1 MPDGRVEFEI
11 TADGKKAFASIDQI
25 TDALKKAGVD
35 WEKSAKASTD
45 SIGDSFSGMLKKIT
59 AGISAAAI
67 GKALLNIGKDAIQA
81 ASDLE
86 EVQNVV
92 DVTFGEAG
100 AQKIESWAQ
109 KAGTQFGL
117 TETQA
122 KKFTSTLGAMMKS
135 AGMSGEQVTEMST
148 DLAGLAA
155 DMASFYNLDFDTA
168 FQKIRSGISGETEPL
183 KQLGINMSV
192 ANLEAFALS
201 KGITK
206 AFNDMSQGEQ
216 TILRYQY
223 LMQATADAQ
232 GDFARTSDGL
242 ANGTRM
248 LQTNLESLK
257 TKLGDVLLPVIND
270 VVSGINNMMESLTKQ
285 HDKTV
290 LDEFAEIDLQTEAKI
305 ANIEATAEK
314 ARTLTSV
321 LGEIGTQIS
330 TNKTDA
336 GKMLDDV
343 PDGKSGKLKDLATNL
358 EGIETQAD
366 DNKTSIGAM
375 ADNAPDGKE
384 EKITNFKAVMKGI
397 SEQGK
402 TNKEVIADMG
412 NAVPKT
418 ENVNV
423 LDFAIRQVETTA
435 TNAKTSVDAMG
446 DGEPKTQTI
455 KTVDGEIA
463 KVKAS
468 ADNAKEAIGGMADN
482 PPDVSKLEPV
492 KAEVSAIETSATQAQ
507 SAVEGIATPT
517 EQAAEENALWLATC
531 EELVRT
537 LPGLSSIIDVQT
549 GEIKGGTD
557 AVNEYIDAWEE
568 AQKGVVL
575 QGAHERKRGALE
587 SKFAELPGLE
597 LDMTVAE
604 YRVRKAREQLDG
616 LLQKYGIRGDSDSF
630 TSLTTEDADSY
641 GIGSAT
647 MTMLNNELTYYE
659 TLKENAEEATKA
671 YNTQKEAYDEA
682 VAAYEEEGKAIKATY
697 GEAIEAVDAW
707 TEEQQ
712 AAASEA
718 VSAFDEALKAVDE
731 YYSKVREATSKEVNK
746 SFGGFKEIK
755 LAADTYKEAANAAED
770 YAKKLEEARKK
781 GKNSLTDDEIKL
793 KADAKNKQI
802 TAEGMKNA
810 LQSQVDYIEEYQE
823 NLKAVKETGLIRDEI
838 LAELSD
844 GSEESAQYL
853 YAMAEAAK
861 SGDTATLGEI
871 NELWKTAQS
880 GKETFIDTLTQ
891 QRLAVDEQYD
901 AMVKK
906 AEEAAAALDVSGT
919 AGESTGKNIT
929 AMANAIK
936 DHVPEV
942 AEQVDSV
949 LGELNRL
956 AAWGVDIN
964 VSFGASGGDT
974 FMKPGSGIGADN
986 VIQGEYE
993 TGLDRVPFDGFL
1005 ASLHEGEGIL
1015 TAEENRIWQR
1025 FKAGQP
1031 GMDYDT
1037 LGGVMRDNIK
1047 PGGNVYLD
1055 GRQVGTVVSQI
1066 QGNQYRTMQRSGWQG

>member
-45 SIGDSFSGMLKKIT
+45 SISDSFSGMLKKIT

-100 AQKIESWAQ
+100 AAKIESWAQ
-109 KAGTQFGL
+109 KAGQQFGL

-248 LQTNLESLK
+248 LETNLETLK

-270 VVSGINNMMESLTKQ
+270 VVAGINGMMDSLTKQ
-285 HDKTV
+285 HEKTV

-314 ARTLTSV
+314 ARTLTGV
-321 LGEIGTQIS
+321 LGEIGSQIS

-343 PDGKSGKLKDLATNL
+343 PDGKSGKLKTLTTNL
-358 EGIETQAD
+358 EGISEKAEKSKSAIGAMAD
-366 DNKTSIGAM
+366 DVPYGKIDEFGNPIKKIEESAESAKDAIGAM
-375 ADNAPDGKE
+375 ADNPPNTQTITTFDGELK
-384 EKITNFKAVMKGI
+384 KA
-397 SEQGK
+397 E
-402 TNKEVIADMG
+402 A
-412 NAVPKT
+412 
-418 ENVNV
+418 
-423 LDFAIRQVETTA
+423 TA
-435 TNAKTSVDAMG
+435 TN
-446 DGEPKTQTI
+446 I
-455 KTVDGEIA
+455 KEQ
-463 KVKAS
+463 
-468 ADNAKEAIGGMADN
+468 IGTMADN
-482 PPDVSKLEPV
+482 PPKTGNLETIKTELSDVES
-492 KAEVSAIETSATQAQ
+492 SANQAQ
-507 SAVEGIATPT
+507 TAVDGIATPT

-531 EELVRT
+531 QELVRT

-587 SKFAELPGLE
+587 AKFAELPELE
-597 LDMTVAE
+597 LDMTVAD
-604 YRVRKAREQLDG
+604 YRVRKARDQLNG
-616 LLQKYGIRGDSDSF
+616 ILQKYGIDA
-630 TSLTTEDADSY
+630 DADSM
-641 GIGSAT
+641 INFLPNSAYAT
-647 MTMLNNELTYYE
+647 DTLGLSKEQAE
-659 TLKENAEEATKA
+659 TLSKEVAYYRTLKGNAAEATKA
-671 YNTQKEAYDEA
+671 YNTQKEAYEEA
-682 VAAYEEEGKAIKATY
+682 VAAYEEEGKAIKSTY
-697 GEAIEAVDAW
+697 GEAIDAVDAW

-712 AAASEA
+712 AAGAAA
-718 VSAFDEALKAVDE
+718 VEAFDEALKAVDE
-731 YYSKVREATSKEVNK
+731 YYTKVREGTAKDVDK
-746 SFGGFKEIK
+746 AFGGFKEIK
-755 LAADTYKEAANAAED
+755 KASETYKEAANAAED
-770 YAKKLEEARKK
+770 YAKKLEEARNK
-781 GKNSLTDDEIKL
+781 GKNSLTDEEIRL
-793 KADAKNKQI
+793 QADAKNKQI

-810 LQSQVDYIEEYQE
+810 LQSQVDYIAEYQE
-823 NLKAVKETGLIRDEI
+823 NLKAVKETGLISDEI

-871 NELWKTAQS
+871 NELWKQAQS

-891 QRLAVDEQYD
+891 QRLAVDAQYD

-919 AGESTGKNIT
+919 AGASTGKNIT
-929 AMANAIK
+929 AMATAIR

-949 LGELNRL
+949 LAELDRL

-964 VSFGASGGDT
+964 VSFGASGGNT
-974 FMKPGSGIGADN
+974 FVKPGGAIGNQN

-1055 GRQVGTVVSQI
+1055 GRQVGAVVSQI
-1066 QGNQYRTMQRSGWQG
+1066 QGSQYRSMQRSGWQG

>member
-11 TADGKKAFASIDQI
+11 TADGKKAFASIDQV

-35 WEKSAKASTD
+35 WEKSAKESTD
-45 SIGDSFSGMLKKIT
+45 SIGNSFSGMLKKIA

-109 KAGTQFGL
+109 KAGQQFGL

-192 ANLEAFALS
+192 ANLEAYALS

-232 GDFARTSDGL
+232 GDFARTSDGF

-248 LQTNLESLK
+248 LETNLESLK

-270 VVSGINNMMESLTKQ
+270 VVSGINSMMESLTKQ

-314 ARTLTSV
+314 ARTLTGV

-343 PDGKSGKLKDLATNL
+343 PDGKSGKLKDLADNL
-358 EGIETQAD
+358 EGIGNQAGK
-366 DNKTSIGAM
+366 NQTAIGAM
-375 ADNAPDGKE
+375 ADDE
-384 EKITNFKAVMKGI
+384 
-397 SEQGK
+397 
-402 TNKEVIADMG
+402 
-412 NAVPKT
+412 PKT
-418 ENVNV
+418 EN
-423 LDFAIRQVETTA
+423 LE
-435 TNAKTSVDAMG
+435 
-446 DGEPKTQTI
+446 TI
-455 KTVDGEIA
+455 KTELSDVESSA
-463 KVKAS
+463 NKAQTS
-468 ADNAKEAIGGMADN
+468 
-482 PPDVSKLEPV
+482 VS
-492 KAEVSAIETSATQAQ
+492 
-507 SAVEGIATPT
+507 GIVTPT
-517 EQAAEENALWLATC
+517 EQAAEENALWLETC
-531 EELVRT
+531 EELVKT
-537 LPGLSSIIDVQT
+537 LPGLSSIIDTQT

-587 SKFAELPGLE
+587 AKFAELPELE
-597 LDMTVAE
+597 LDMTVAD
-604 YRVRKAREQLDG
+604 YRVKKARDQLNG
-616 LLQKYGIRGDSDSF
+616 LLQKYGIGK
-630 TSLTTEDADSY
+630 DADS
-641 GIGSAT
+641 IGNFLPNSAYAT
-647 MTMLNNELTYYE
+647 DTLGLDADAAE
-659 TLKENAEEATKA
+659 TLSKEVAYYTALKSNAAEATKA
-671 YNTQKEAYDEA
+671 YQTQKDAYDEA
-682 VAAYEEEGKAIKATY
+682 VSAYEEEGKAIKSTY

-712 AAASEA
+712 AAGMAAVEA
-718 VSAFDEALKAVDE
+718 FSEALKAVDE
-731 YYSKVREATSKEVNK
+731 YYTKVREGTAKDVNK
-746 SFGGFKEIK
+746 AFGGFKEIK
-755 LAADTYKEAANAAED
+755 KASETYKEAANAAEE

-781 GKNSLTDDEIKL
+781 GRNSLTDEEIRL

-810 LQSQVDYIEEYQE
+810 LQSQVDYITEYQE
-823 NLKAVKETGLIRDEI
+823 NLKAIKETGLISSDI

-871 NELWKTAQS
+871 NELWKEAQS

-906 AEEAAAALDVSGT
+906 AEEAAAALDVSET

-929 AMANAIK
+929 AMATAIK

-964 VSFGASGGDT
+964 VSFGASGGNT
-974 FMKPGSGIGADN
+974 SIKPGSGIGADN
-986 VIQGEYE
+986 VIQGEFE

-1025 FKAGQP
+1025 FKNGQP

-1037 LGGVMRDNIK
+1037 LGGVMRDNIR
-1047 PGGNVYLD
+1047 PGGDVYLE
-1055 GRQVGTVVSQI
+1055 GRVVGQVVSQI

>member
-25 TDALKKAGVD
+25 TDALKKAGVN

-100 AQKIESWAQ
+100 AAKIESWAQ
-109 KAGTQFGL
+109 KAGQQFGL

-248 LQTNLESLK
+248 LETNLETLK

-270 VVSGINNMMESLTKQ
+270 VVAGINGMMDSLTKQ
-285 HDKTV
+285 HEKTV

-314 ARTLTSV
+314 ARTLTGV
-321 LGEIGTQIS
+321 LGEIGSQIS

-343 PDGKSGKLKDLATNL
+343 PDGKSGKLKTLTTNL
-358 EGIETQAD
+358 EGISEKAEKSKSAIGAMAD
-366 DNKTSIGAM
+366 DVPYGKIDEFGNPIKKIEESAESAKDAIGAM
-375 ADNAPDGKE
+375 ADNPPNTQTITTFDGELK
-384 EKITNFKAVMKGI
+384 KA
-397 SEQGK
+397 E
-402 TNKEVIADMG
+402 A
-412 NAVPKT
+412 
-418 ENVNV
+418 
-423 LDFAIRQVETTA
+423 TA
-435 TNAKTSVDAMG
+435 TN
-446 DGEPKTQTI
+446 I
-455 KTVDGEIA
+455 KEQ
-463 KVKAS
+463 
-468 ADNAKEAIGGMADN
+468 IGTMADN
-482 PPDVSKLEPV
+482 PPKTGNLETIKTELSDVES
-492 KAEVSAIETSATQAQ
+492 SANQAQ
-507 SAVEGIATPT
+507 TAVDGIATPT

-531 EELVRT
+531 QELVRT

-587 SKFAELPGLE
+587 AKFAELPELE
-597 LDMTVAE
+597 LDMTVAD
-604 YRVRKAREQLDG
+604 YRVRKARDQLNG
-616 LLQKYGIRGDSDSF
+616 LLQKYGINWDADHFDG
-630 TSLTTEDADSY
+630 LTTEDADAY
-641 GIGSAT
+641 GIDTAT
-647 MTMLNNELTYYE
+647 MKMLNDESDYYDA
-659 TLKENAEEATKA
+659 LKANADTATAA
-671 YNTQKEAYDEA
+671 YNKQKEAYDEA
-682 VAAYEEEGKAIKATY
+682 VAAYEEEGKALKETY
-697 GEAIEAVDAW
+697 SEAIDAVDAW

-712 AAASEA
+712 AAGAAA
-718 VSAFDEALKAVDE
+718 VEAFDQALKAVDE
-731 YYSKVREATSKEVNK
+731 YYTKVREGTAKDVDK
-746 SFGGFKEIK
+746 AFGGFKEIK
-755 LAADTYKEAANAAED
+755 KASETYKEAANSAEE

-781 GKNSLTDDEIKL
+781 GKNSLTDEEIRL
-793 KADAKNKQI
+793 QADAKNKQI

-810 LQSQVDYIEEYQE
+810 LQSQVDYIAEYQE
-823 NLKAVKETGLIRDEI
+823 NLKAVKETGLISDEI

-871 NELWKTAQS
+871 NELWKQAQS

-1037 LGGVMRDNIK
+1037 LGGVMRDSIK

-1066 QGNQYRTMQRSGWQG
+1066 QGSQYRSMQRSGWQG